1 MNTKKITTLMI
12 LMLSIFMVSM
22 MTLFPRTSKTNLPL
36 VAIANYGP
44 HSSLEDSIQG
54 MKDELSNQGFIDN
67 KTIRYEMVDVGFEP
81 SLIPQMIMN
90 LKSHHPSVLV
100 VTTTPVAQ
108 YAKGT
113 VKDIPLVYN
122 VITDPVAAGLL
133 DEKNK
138 SQGNMTGS
146 SDKQDVRLLFDFARR
161 LLPHAANVGVLYS
174 TAEANDIALIAMMK
188 QAAKN
193 SHMHV
198 LAIPIDQARDIS
210 VSMQKFKHHVD
221 FIYVGASGA
230 IQPALPVI
238 AAESKK
244 MGIPVFNLNDE
255 AVRLGLVLA
264 SFGVDYHRVGMNTGK
279 LVARSLRGE
288 SIKTIQPLYPTNDD
302 HHGLVSQQ
310 NAASLGLILS
320 DGDNHVA
327 AA

>member
-1 MNTKKITTLMI
+1 MNTKKIATLMM
-12 LMLSIFMVSM
+12 LMLSILMVSLM
-22 MTLFPRTSKTNLPL
+22 MLFPRENKTNLPL

-44 HSSLEDSIQG
+44 HSSLEASIQG
-54 MKDELSNQGFIDN
+54 IKDELSNQGYIEH
-67 KTIRYEMVDVGFEP
+67 KTIRYEVTDVGFEP

-90 LKSHHPSVLV
+90 LKSHHPSVFV

-133 DEKNK
+133 NATNA
-138 SQGNMTGS
+138 SQDNMTGS
-146 SDKQDVRLLFDFARR
+146 SDKQDMRLLFDFAKRI
-161 LLPHAANVGVLYS
+161 LPHASNVGVLYS
-174 TAEANDIALIAMMK
+174 TAEANDMALVAMMK

-198 LAIPIDQARDIS
+198 LAMPIDQARDIS

-244 MGIPVFNLNDE
+244 MGIPVFNLNEE

-279 LVARSLRGE
+279 LVARGLRGE
-288 SIKTIQPLYPTNDD
+288 SVTNIQPVYPTIDD
-302 HHGLVSQQ
+302 HHGFVSQK
-310 NAASLGLILS
+310 NAVSLGLILPE
-320 DGDNHVA
+320 GEYHA
-327 AA
+327 AAD

>member
-1 MNTKKITTLMI
+1 MM
-12 LMLSIFMVSM
+12 LMLSILIVSLM
-22 MTLFPRTSKTNLPL
+22 MLFPRANKTNLPL

-44 HSSLEDSIQG
+44 HSSLEASIQG
-54 MKDELSNQGFIDN
+54 MKDELSNQGYIED
-67 KTIRYEMVDVGFEP
+67 KTIRYERVDVGFDP
-81 SLIPQMIMN
+81 ALIPHMIMN
-90 LKSHHPSVLV
+90 LKSHHPRVLV

-133 DEKNK
+133 NAANA

-146 SDKQDVRLLFDFARR
+146 SDKQDISLLFDFAKR
-161 LLPHAANVGVLYS
+161 LLPHASNVGVLYS
-174 TAEANDIALIAMMK
+174 TAEANDMALVAMMK
-188 QAAKN
+188 QAAKHT
-193 SHMHV
+193 HMHV
-198 LAIPIDQARDIS
+198 MALPIDQPRDIA
-210 VSMQKFKHHVD
+210 VTMQKFKHQVD

-238 AAESKK
+238 ASESQK
-244 MGIPVFNLNDE
+244 MRIPVFNLNDE
-255 AVRLGLVLA
+255 AVRLGLVFA

-288 SIKTIQPLYPTNDD
+288 SIETMQPVYPTRDD

-310 NAASLGLILS
+310 NAANLGLFLPQGADYAS
-320 DGDNHVA
+320 AN
-327 AA
+327 